1 MTCSDAG
8 AYVLGALPAADRR
21 EFEAHVESCPECR
34 RQVSE
39 LAGLPGLL
47 SRVTPADLADP
58 PETPATLLP
67 SLLSAVRRERRLRV
81 LRGLVAA
88 AAVLAVLGG
97 VGIVRSQDRAQPQP
111 TALAALVATHLH
123 ATATVVSASG
133 GSRIELNCTYQGDAG
148 SLSTPYR
155 LVVTDR
161 SGSRISL
168 ATWRVGPDHEATISG
183 SVDLPPSQISTVEVR
198 TTTGLPVLRWTR

>member
-8 AYVLGALPAADRR
+8 AYVLGALPAAERR
-21 EFEAHVESCPECR
+21 EFETHVESCLECR

-67 SLLSAVRRERRLRV
+67 SLLSAVRRERRRRV
-81 LRGLVAA
+81 ARGLLAA
-88 AAVLAVLGG
+88 AAVLAVLAG
-97 VGIVRSQDRAQPQP
+97 VGIVRSQDRSPQP

-123 ATATVVSASG
+123 ATATVDSASG
-133 GSRIELNCTYQGDAG
+133 GSRIELKCTYQGDAG

-198 TTTGLPVLRWTR
+198 TTSGTPVLRWTR